1 MNNRRAGTAGEETKE
16 GSVLSPSRRARGG
29 FSTLPSSRRWENK
42 ENPCKVLHS
51 SFPAPKFRYNRPLL
65 SRGSSKSCDG
75 GGGADGGRRRGR
87 EGHLC
92 RRRAISAGDNPP
104 PPPWVS
110 APASSTPS
118 NRSSKAATSP
128 GGAGQPHRVGWRKG
142 TADRT
147 RPQPD
152 GARQTMPCGQSG
164 RAAQQGGCSVVV
176 RRGRCS
182 EVGGRLPSVFA
193 GQRERKTG
201 PRTAQRTR
209 SLPPT
214 PGPVRVGMRCRA
226 MGAHL
231 LIRVSF

>member
-1 MNNRRAGTAGEETKE
+1 MNNRRAGTAGEETKD
-16 GSVLSPSRRARGG
+16 GSV
-29 FSTLPSSRRWENK
+29 PSSRRASSEGGKNK
-42 ENPCKVLHS
+42 ENPCKSLTLTP
-51 SFPAPKFRYNRPLL
+51 FPPQVAVQTHPFYHE
-65 SRGSSKSCDG
+65 SCSSKSFDG
-75 GGGADGGRRRGR
+75 GGVADGGRRRGR

-152 GARQTMPCGQSG
+152 GARQTIPCGQSG

-193 GQRERKTG
+193 GQQERKTG

-214 PGPVRVGMRCRA
+214 PGPVRVGLRCRA